1 MKLKHNSSVFQTYQ
15 LRSALTP
22 ADWRPATWS
31 STLKNRNRNMKR
43 KSAVINVG
51 VVTQKKVMYYT
62 VLYFF
67 ETGNELHSSAGT

>member
-1 MKLKHNSSVFQTYQ
+1 
-15 LRSALTP
+15 
-22 ADWRPATWS
+22 
-31 STLKNRNRNMKR
+31 MKR
-43 KSAVINVG
+43 KLVVINVG